1 MTVLTTPRLTLR
13 HWRESDLEPFAT
25 LNADPVTMEFMAR
38 CLSREESD
46 AFARW
51 AEADIERRG
60 WGLWAAEAR
69 APGQFIGCVG
79 LAVPAFHAHF
89 TPCVEI
95 AWRLRRESWGQGFAT
110 EAGRECLRFA
120 FERLTLPEVVAF
132 TVPANTRS
140 RAVMERLGM
149 QRDAGGDF
157 DHPRLP
163 LRHALSRH
171 VLYRLTAPQWAHEAR
186 CLRAAARAP

>member
-13 HWRESDLEPFAT
+13 GWRESDLEPFAA
-25 LNADPVTMEFMAR
+25 LNADPATMGFMAR

-46 AFARW
+46 TFARR
-51 AEADIERRG
+51 AEADLERRG
-60 WGLWAAEAR
+60 FGLWAVELQAQR
-69 APGQFIGCVG
+69 QFIGCVG
-79 LAVPAFHAHF
+79 LAVPAFRAHF

-120 FERLTLPEVVAF
+120 FERLALREVVAF
-132 TVPANTRS
+132 TVPGNLRS

-149 QRDAGGDF
+149 RRDPGGDF

-163 LRHALSRH
+163 TGHALCRH
-171 VLYRLTAPQWAHEAR
+171 VLYRLSAEQWAAST
-186 CLRAAARAP
+186 